1 MLDDMDY
8 DYAISIMY
16 RITGFLEEDFFALH
30 VNNSGLWVWNADLIE
45 KVDLPEKNR
54 NRIECIEY
62 ANSKINQ
69 IKATPCGKFLLVGF
83 PGAKKV
89 CFFSINRDE
98 INLTFLEPKISVE
111 FDSFECDDSL
121 TVILFNSL
129 KMNTLT
135 LYAIQWVFDQDKL
148 DLNQLK
154 KMDEAKLGLDA
165 PEKL

>member
-62 ANSKINQ
+62 ANSKIN
-69 IKATPCGKFLLVGF
+69 
-83 PGAKKV
+83 
-89 CFFSINRDE
+89 
-98 INLTFLEPKISVE
+98 
-111 FDSFECDDSL
+111 
-121 TVILFNSL
+121 
-129 KMNTLT
+129 
-135 LYAIQWVFDQDKL
+135 
-148 DLNQLK
+148 
-154 KMDEAKLGLDA
+154 
-165 PEKL
+165 